1 MRVLPNGIEDK
12 RMRTRTPTS
21 SVLQNVMRE
30 DGCYRK
36 SSSNAST
43 DDEMAWHKAGPRM
56 FPSSPELYQAI
67 NVIPT
72 YLLDIVRARMFGQ
85 TCMAYH
91 RYQSIVGTRSDL
103 NRSIPIASFTEQHNH
118 HPATQNPIVVAHDN
132 AYRNLSLVSQQ
143 FFRWVSACMQSL
155 DRHIS

>member
-91 RYQSIVGTRSDL
+91 HYPSMAKTRCHL
-103 NRSIPIASFTEQHNH
+103 HRSIAIASFNKQHNH
-118 HPATQNPIVVAHDN
+118 HLATQDPTVLAHDN
-132 AYRNLSLVSQQ
+132 AYQILSLVSKQ
-143 FFRWVSACMQSL
+143 FFRWISACMQSL